1 MNAKLKEESHLQREA
16 EKLKASLATE
26 LFTLRDRMDKAK
38 ADVVE
43 EFRASQ
49 TFTDACSVYCGD
61 GFEDCLEQVRSAYLD
76 PDLSKIT
83 LDDLVP
89 TTTRG
94 DETVN
99 EESDDSVHTG
109 EQGPKDDGVVITQ
122 LVPVGTIAPLVPS
135 AEDPSA
141 QSVVDP
147 SALDA
152 PLVSSAKDPLAQNAM
167 NPSALDAPPS

>member
-1 MNAKLKEESHLQREA
+1 MSMNAKLKEESRLRREA

-26 LFTLRDRMDKAK
+26 LFTLRDQMDKAK

-49 TFTDACSVYCGD
+49 TFIDACSIYCGD
-61 GFEDCLEQVRSAYLD
+61 GFEDCLEQVRSAYPN

-83 LDDLVP
+83 LDDLVL

-99 EESDDSVHTG
+99 DEF
-109 EQGPKDDGVVITQ
+109 TQ
-122 LVPVGTIAPLVPS
+122 LICL
-135 AEDPSA
+135 
-141 QSVVDP
+141 
-147 SALDA
+147 
-152 PLVSSAKDPLAQNAM
+152 
-167 NPSALDAPPS
+167 